1 MKDLY
6 RWDNLTRPEIEKLR
20 DEDAIVI
27 IPLGATEQHGPH
39 LPVGTD
45 ALTAQALAGMAA
57 RTLDETYGRRA
68 VVAPTIA
75 VANSIHHMSFPGT
88 ITLRPETYMRMLLE
102 YCQCLA
108 HPGFHKIVILNAH
121 GGNVIPTE
129 TAIININEALG
140 FPVYFMEHKL
150 GGEKIFPEI
159 LETQKGGIHAC
170 EKETSMMLA
179 LYPELVDPIYKET
192 KGGNVTKDNYP
203 GPAKPYTFQRME
215 EKTDNGSVGNAYAA
229 TPEKGQ
235 RLVEVTVANVARI
248 ISEIWA

>member
-1 MKDLY
+1 M
-6 RWDNLTRPEIEKLR
+6 
-20 DEDAIVI
+20 
-27 IPLGATEQHGPH
+27 Q
-39 LPVGTD
+39 
-45 ALTAQALAGMAA
+45 
-57 RTLDETYGRRA
+57 
-68 VVAPTIA
+68 
-75 VANSIHHMSFPGT
+75 
-88 ITLRPETYMRMLLE
+88 MLLE
-102 YCQCLA
+102 YCECIA
-108 HPGFHKIVILNAH
+108 HHGFHKIVILNAH

-150 GGEKIFPEI
+150 GGGEDLPRNPRNPE
-159 LETQKGGIHAC
+159 GRHPRC

-192 KGGNVTKDNYP
+192 KGGNVTRDNYP

-248 ISEIWA
+248 ISEIWS